1 MNLTE
6 KVIIPEFLLNHIN
19 NLEFQNNIFRTYL
32 FTTYNYQED
41 IWRIRHFQEFIKNN
55 INDFIDMFMN
65 DKINKFIANFI
76 DSNRIQF
83 YGFIVDTSRFTNYFE
98 LIKENI
104 KLCDPS
110 YAWELVSEKTK
121 NMMIFNN
128 EENKKIIRR

>member
-1 MNLTE
+1 MNSTE

-19 NLEFQNNIFRTYL
+19 NLEFKKNIFRTYL
-32 FTTYNYQED
+32 FTAYNYQED

-83 YGFIVDTSRFTNYFE
+83 YGFIVDTSEFTNYFE

-110 YAWELVSEKTK
+110 YAWELVSEETK

-128 EENKKIIRR
+128 EEK